1 MFKTKLFSLVIF
13 VTKIVLAQNHYVNNF
28 ARKGLETQVIQVKQN
43 DFEIDE
49 VDLFNILPN
58 NQPIT
63 YSLPSSFSILVNFGL
78 DGRRRYLYSSISYDC
93 PDNEVW
99 DPFAKE
105 CRKLYCNAHYTLI
118 NFKCVE
124 TNNTN
129 FSKPTIPMMDF
140 QSKSVQIQINIH
152 LYDVFN
158 VCDWLSQYEKMKRPF
173 YTEIPIQLSKA
184 LNVTHIERI
193 KNVTIHDKR
202 EFPTT
207 KQIQI
212 ELMLNEDNHD
222 IPNDKIMELL
232 ASKISISKSFR
243 FPFYNTTAFGS
254 GIHTTITEE
263 KKFCEKDN
271 EMPLWYWN
279 AEFELIE
286 NDKETYLHVFVT
298 RRKYWLGQFFSQMFV
313 VHNNKKGFHAK
324 DLNHSNYNVNA
335 STVAVVC
342 EIQTLFNDTC
352 LLIMLDQSE
361 FDWSADMKSVLTK
374 NGQIYKKF
382 ELIGKNGSVLVC
394 LDENW
399 LINHHIDLVQ
409 AYISTVLTIISL
421 AALFCVLITY
431 LIFPS
436 MRSTISGFNRINLVL
451 TLIVMQFTFLST
463 DQIVSCKF
471 SAIVLHYSILA
482 QISWSR

>member
-1 MFKTKLFSLVIF
+1 M
-13 VTKIVLAQNHYVNNF
+13 
-28 ARKGLETQVIQVKQN
+28 ARKSLETEVIPVKQN
-43 DFEIDE
+43 DFEMDQ
-49 VDLFNILPN
+49 VDLFNTSSN
-58 NQPIT
+58 NQLIT

-105 CRKLYCNAHYTLI
+105 CRKLYCNAHSTLI
-118 NFKCVE
+118 DFKCVE

-129 FSKPTIPMMDF
+129 FSRPTIPMMDF
-140 QSKSVQIQINIH
+140 QSKSVQIKINIR
-152 LYDVFN
+152 LNKVFN
-158 VCDWLSQYEKMKRPF
+158 VYDWLSQYKKTRPF
-173 YTEIPIQLSKA
+173 YTEIPLQLSKA
-184 LNVTHIERI
+184 LNVKNIERI
-193 KNVTIHDKR
+193 KNVTIHDKKK
-202 EFPTT
+202 FATT

-212 ELMLNEDNHD
+212 EFMLNEDNHD
-222 IPNDKIMELL
+222 ISNDKVMKWL
-232 ASKISISKSFR
+232 ADKISKFNNFR
-243 FPFYNTTAFGS
+243 FPFYNTTALGS
-254 GIHTTITEE
+254 GIHTNITNEI
-263 KKFCEKDN
+263 KFCEKDN

-313 VHNNKKGFHAK
+313 VRNDKKGFHVK
-324 DLNHSNYNVNA
+324 DSNHSNYNVNA

-342 EIQTLFNDTC
+342 ETQTLFNDSC
-352 LLIMLDQSE
+352 PLIMLNKSE

-399 LINHHIDLVQ
+399 LINNHVDLVQ

-421 AALFCVLITY
+421 AALFCVLITN

-451 TLIVMQFTFLST
+451 TLIGMQSTFLST
-463 DQIVSCKF
+463 DQIVDCKF
-471 SAIVLHYSILA
+471 SAIILHYSILA